1 MFLYQLWYKY
11 NDVTDLDVSWND
23 SGCLIFRDVNITV
36 NCESN
41 QYVVNESGKEWV
53 KKIAQVEDGIDKHDR
68 IKQGRRLLNEIIER
82 YGLRDE

>member
-11 NDVTDLDVSWND
+11 DDVADLDVSWND
-23 SGCLIFRDVNITV
+23 SGCLRFRDVDITV
-36 NCESN
+36 YCESN
-41 QYVVNESGKEWV
+41 QYVVNESGEEWV

>member
-1 MFLYQLWYKY
+1 MFLYQLCYKY
-11 NDVTDLDVSWND
+11 GDVTDLDVSWND
-23 SGCLIFRDVNITV
+23 SGCLRFRDVNITV
-36 NCESN
+36 DCESN
-41 QYVVNESGKEWV
+41 QYVVNESGEEWV